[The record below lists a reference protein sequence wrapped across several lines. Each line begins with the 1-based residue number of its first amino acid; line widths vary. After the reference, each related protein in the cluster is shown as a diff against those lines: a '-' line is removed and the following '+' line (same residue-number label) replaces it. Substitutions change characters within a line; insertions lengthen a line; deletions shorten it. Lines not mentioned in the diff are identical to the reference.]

1 MDIGVF
7 HPQIVHFVIALLLVG
22 VLFRVLSL
30 VPIPRAGFLNASA
43 AALLLMGTAA
53 AVVAVRSGDDAHGVA
68 ERIPGARDAVVEHE
82 EYGEKTRNIF
92 LGVAAIEILALV
104 LAGRAVAGTPG
115 GAVRLLRGASAALG
129 LVGAFYLYET
139 GEHGGAIVYE
149 YAGGVGTRSGNPED
163 VDRLLVAALYQ
174 NAQQARRS
182 GDGAEAARFFSE
194 LARAR
199 PTDAASQILAADS
212 RLRDLNDAAGALA
225 ALDSVALPA
234 DNPRVEIQAGYLRAD
249 ALLALGQPD
258 SARAVLQVLADR
270 NPQNT
275 RIAAKRDSI
284 PR

>member
-22 VLFRVLSL
+22 VLFRILSL
-30 VPIPRAGFLNASA
+30 LPIPRGAFLNPAA

-68 ERIPGARDAVVEHE
+68 ERIPGARDAVEEHE

-92 LGVAAIEILALV
+92 LGVAAIELLALV
-104 LAGRAVAGTPG
+104 LARNAVGGTPG
-115 GAVRLLRGASAALG
+115 GAARLLRYASAALG
-129 LVGAFYLYET
+129 LVGAFYLYEA

-149 YAGGVGTRSGNPED
+149 YAGGVGTRSGNPDD

-174 NAQQARRS
+174 NALQARRS
-182 GDGAEAARFFSE
+182 GDGAEAARYFAE
-194 LARAR
+194 LARMRA
-199 PTDAASQILAADS
+199 TDPGSQILAADS
-212 RLRDLNDAAGALA
+212 RLRDMNDAAGALA
-225 ALDSVALPA
+225 ALDSIALPA
-234 DNPRVEIQAGYLRAD
+234 GSPRIDIQAGYLRAD

-258 SARAVLQVLADR
+258 SARAVLQALADR
-270 NPQNT
+270 NPGNT
-275 RIAAKRDSI
+275 RIVTKRDSI